1 MVQGAV
7 GENQTDAHPFLK
19 RKQEQGSQAVTVSP
33 HAPPLLF
40 CISFHDLF

>member
-33 HAPPLLF
+33 HAPLAFLHLIP
-40 CISFHDLF
+40 